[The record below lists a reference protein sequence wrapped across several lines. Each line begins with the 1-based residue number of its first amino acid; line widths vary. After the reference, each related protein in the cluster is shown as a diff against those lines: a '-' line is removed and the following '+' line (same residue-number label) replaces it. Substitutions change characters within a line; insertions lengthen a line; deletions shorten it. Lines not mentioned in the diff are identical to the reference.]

1 MVEGSTKKLTFMTLC
16 DLFQDIREYF
26 EKYGEVMMVQLKIKE
41 SGQSKGKNSL
51 KSFF

>member
-1 MVEGSTKKLTFMTLC
+1 MRAALKKLTFMTLC
-16 DLFQDIREYF
+16 DLLQDIREYF